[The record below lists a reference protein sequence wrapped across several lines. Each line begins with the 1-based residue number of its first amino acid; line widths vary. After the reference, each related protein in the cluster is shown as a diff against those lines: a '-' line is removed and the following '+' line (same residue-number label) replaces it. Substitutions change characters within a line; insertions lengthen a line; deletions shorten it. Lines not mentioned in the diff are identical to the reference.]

1 MTTAHPIGI
10 LDSGVGGLSILRA
23 VRRLMPQLDIV
34 YYADTAHFPYGEK
47 SADTI
52 RQLVRIG
59 IMELRRAGCH
69 TIILACNT
77 ASTISLA
84 DYQSD
89 TEATIL
95 GVTPLL
101 GQAAATTETGK
112 IIVLATFGTLASD
125 YYQQI
130 QNSLPDN
137 LTVYTQ
143 ACFDWVRLVETGHLE
158 DDGLIAEQVKTFARH
173 GIDTVVLG
181 CTHFAFLETTI
192 RRAAPGMHI
201 IEPGATIARQLQQ
214 RLGTATGGGTTR
226 YIVTGNEARFV
237 ARASVLL
244 KPISPAASPKRR

>member
-1 MTTAHPIGI
+1 MKSVSPIGI

-23 VRRLMPQLDIV
+23 VRRAMPGLDVV

-47 SADTI
+47 SEKTI

-59 IMELRRAGCH
+59 IMELRAAGCQ

-77 ASTISLA
+77 ASTITLQ
-84 DYQSD
+84 DYQAD

-101 GQAAATTETGK
+101 GQAAAVTQTGK
-112 IIVLATFGTLASD
+112 IIVLATFGTLASS

-130 QNSLPDN
+130 QAGLSDD

-143 ACFDWVRLVETGHLE
+143 ACFDWVRLVESGRLD

-181 CTHFAFLETTI
+181 CTHFAFLDRTI
-192 RRAAPGMHI
+192 RRAAPDMHI
-201 IEPGATIARQLQQ
+201 IEPGETIARQLQGQ
-214 RLGTATGGGTTR
+214 LGTEIDGEGTTR
-226 YIVTGNEARFV
+226 YIVTGNKAAFV
-237 ARASVLL
+237 ARAEHLL
-244 KPISPAASPKRR
+244 SQ